1 MFLPRIYS
9 NLEQYIEPGKVLVI
23 YGPRRVG
30 KTTIIEQYLKNS
42 KWKYKLDSGDNI
54 RTQHTLSS
62 QDFSQILPY
71 AQGYDLLVIDEAQ
84 NIPNVGMALK
94 ILVDQ
99 APRLRI
105 IATGSSSFELAG
117 QIGEPLTGRKKTL
130 TLYPIAQQEL
140 LQETY
145 NRFELK
151 EKLSDYLVFGSY
163 PEVITATSQK
173 ERISILEELV
183 NSYLLKDILTL
194 ENVKGSQILLSILK
208 LLAFQIGNQ
217 VSLNEIANS
226 VNIDVKTVARYLDLL
241 EKGFVIKNLSGY
253 SRNLRSEVTSK
264 AKYYF
269 YDTGIR
275 NGIIQQYQNLETRND
290 IGQLWENFIFIER
303 LKHRSYSNKYANM
316 YFWRT
321 YSQQEIDIVEEHEGK
336 LFGYE
341 CKWSEKKRTFPP
353 KEWKKTYP
361 EAMFSVITP
370 KNYLEFI
377 T

>member
-1 MFLPRIYS
+1 MLLPRHFAD
-9 NLEQYIEPGKVLVI
+9 LEKYLEPGKVLVI

-30 KTTIIEQYLKNS
+30 KTTLIQQYLEHT

-54 RTQHTLSS
+54 RTQHSLSS

-71 AQGYDLLVIDEAQ
+71 AENYDLLVIDEAQ

-94 ILVDQ
+94 ILADQ
-99 APRLRI
+99 VPKLKI
-105 IATGSSSFELAG
+105 IATGSSSFELSG
-117 QIGEPLTGRKKTL
+117 QVGEPLTGRKRTL

-140 LQETY
+140 LEGKH

-151 EKLSDYLVFGSY
+151 EKLSEYLIYGSY
-163 PEVITATSQK
+163 PEVITAISQK
-173 ERISILEELV
+173 EKVIILEDLV

-194 ENVKGSQILLSILK
+194 ESVKGSKTLLSILK

-217 VSLNEIANS
+217 VSLNEIANT
-226 VNIDVKTVARYLDLL
+226 VNIDVKTVGRYLDLL
-241 EKGFVIKNLSGY
+241 EKAFVIKSLTGY

-269 YDTGIR
+269 FDTGIR
-275 NGIIQQYQNLETRND
+275 NGIIQQYHNLDSRND

-303 LKHRSYSNKYANM
+303 LKHRQFASINANA

-321 YSQQEIDIVEEHEGK
+321 YSQQEIDIVEERNDK
-336 LFGYE
+336 LYGYE
-341 CKWSEKKRTFPP
+341 CKWSEKRRTIAPS
-353 KEWKKTYP
+353 EWKQTYK
-361 EAMFSVITP
+361 EAVFSAITP